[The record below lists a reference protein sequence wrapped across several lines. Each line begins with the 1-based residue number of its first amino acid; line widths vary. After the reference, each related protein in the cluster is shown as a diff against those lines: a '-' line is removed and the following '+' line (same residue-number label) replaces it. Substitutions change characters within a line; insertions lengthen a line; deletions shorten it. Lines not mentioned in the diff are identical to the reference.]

1 MITRE
6 IARSNKDILVI
17 ESDIARCPEKR
28 KAQLNGNES
37 MITLRRSNLEAE
49 EAIRGVLEE
58 NQ

>member
-28 KAQLNGNES
+28 KAQLNGNE
-37 MITLRRSNLEAE
+37 INDNFA
-49 EAIRGVLEE
+49 
-58 NQ
+58 